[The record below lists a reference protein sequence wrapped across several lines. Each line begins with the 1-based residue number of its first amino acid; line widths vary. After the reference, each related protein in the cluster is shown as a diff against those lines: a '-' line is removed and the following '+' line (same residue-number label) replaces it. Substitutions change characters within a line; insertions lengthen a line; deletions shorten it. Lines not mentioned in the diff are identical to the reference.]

1 MIRATLVAMGRA
13 LHVRL
18 DDESSAALALLRSGA
33 TSDSD
38 AVRGALKEA
47 AARRRMRV
55 ALAQEVQALANDP
68 NDRREMELIREEM
81 ALLAPP
87 LQD

>member
-1 MIRATLVAMGRA
+1 
-13 LHVRL
+13 
-18 DDESSAALALLRSGA
+18 
-33 TSDSD
+33 
-38 AVRGALKEA
+38 
-47 AARRRMRV
+47 MRV

>member
-1 MIRATLVAMGRA
+1 MGRA

-18 DDESSAALALLRSGA
+18 DDEASAALALLRSDA
-33 TSDSD
+33 ASDSD

-47 AARRRMRV
+47 ASRRRLRV
-55 ALAQEVQALANDP
+55 ALAQEVNALANDP
-68 NDRREMELIREEM
+68 EDRREMALIREEM

-87 LQD
+87 IQD